1 MNLTSK
7 ALIKN
12 LNDRLLAQGVVV
24 ETLIDIILDN
34 ELVTEKELENLLI
47 ENHNSQNDYIK
58 EIKNDMRVV
67 PTPLTIEF
75 EKELSNEI
83 DETLLESLYFGPVGE
98 A

>member
-12 LNDRLLAQGVVV
+12 LNDRLLAQSVVV

-47 ENHNSQNDYIK
+47 ENHTSQSDYIK
-58 EIKNDMRVV
+58 EVKEKVGV
-67 PTPLTIEF
+67 PIPLTIEF
-75 EKELSNEI
+75 EKELSKEI
-83 DETLLESLYFGPVGE
+83 DETLLETMYFGPVGE

>member
-34 ELVTEKELENLLI
+34 ELVTEFALNLTCNISIKIIILI
-47 ENHNSQNDYIK
+47 RLCRI
-58 EIKNDMRVV
+58 
-67 PTPLTIEF
+67 F
-75 EKELSNEI
+75 
-83 DETLLESLYFGPVGE
+83 LLRIYF
-98 A
+98 

>member
-12 LNDRLLAQGVVV
+12 LNDRLLAQSVVV

-34 ELVTEKELENLLI
+34 NLVTEKELENLLL
-47 ENHNSQNDYIK
+47 ENHKHQLDYITDIK
-58 EIKNDMRVV
+58 EKIEVSS
-67 PTPLTIEF
+67 PIEF

-83 DETLLESLYFGPVGE
+83 DESVIERMYFGPVGE

>member
-34 ELVTEKELENLLI
+34 ELVTEKELEN
-47 ENHNSQNDYIK
+47 
-58 EIKNDMRVV
+58 RVH
-67 PTPLTIEF
+67 P
-75 EKELSNEI
+75 
-83 DETLLESLYFGPVGE
+83 
-98 A
+98 